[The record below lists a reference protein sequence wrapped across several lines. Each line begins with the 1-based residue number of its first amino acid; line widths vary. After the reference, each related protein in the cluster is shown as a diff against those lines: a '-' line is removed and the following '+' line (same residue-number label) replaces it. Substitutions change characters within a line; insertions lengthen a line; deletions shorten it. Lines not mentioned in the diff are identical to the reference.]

1 MNPAAPQ
8 GGPLVTIIDLEVQ
21 NILSVENAFRVIGA
35 QVRVVKDA
43 AGVQDAGFLVLPG
56 VGAFGAAMARMRE
69 TGLHEAVRR
78 HALERKRPVL
88 GLCLGMQLLADGSA
102 EYGQNDGLGLVP
114 GRVTLLQESPP
125 EFRVPN
131 VGWREVRATGNSAVL
146 PASTHSYYHVHSYHM
161 QCVDPS
167 HVAGVSRFGPQDIA
181 SIVHR
186 GNVFG
191 TQFHPEKSQDAG
203 LDLLHAVLHG
213 LHEGVAA

>member
-1 MNPAAPQ
+1 MNPAVPP
-8 GGPLVTIIDLEVQ
+8 GGPLVTVIDLEIQ

-43 AGVQDAGFLVLPG
+43 SGLDGSGFLVLPG
-56 VGAFGAAMARMRE
+56 VGAFGAAMARLHS
-69 TGLHEAVRR
+69 TGLYEAVRH
-78 HALERKRPVL
+78 HALQRKLPVM
-88 GLCLGMQLLADGSA
+88 GLCLGMQLLSDGSD
-102 EYGQNDGLGLVP
+102 EYGHHPGLGLVP
-114 GRVTLLQESPP
+114 GSVRLLKEAPP

-131 VGWREVRATGNSAVL
+131 IGWREVCSTGNSAL
-146 PASTHSYYHVHSYHM
+146 LGAAPHSYYHVHSYHM
-161 QCVDPS
+161 ECANASD
-167 HVAGVSRFGPQDIA
+167 VAAVSRFGDQDIT

-213 LHEGVAA
+213 LN